1 MIRSVDRKHFGWS
14 RDERGLSIFF
24 RSRNIYANV
33 RCGRGPDWA
42 RSGWQNMEAL
52 LESGEANVSLT
63 EEGVFLSSVDAV
75 RLGDEYRSEFE
86 LPPPWPGF
94 FSVEARSVPNL
105 STFDADLRI
114 SDEKRRIIASWSLAG
129 PILRVGVDDYFLL
142 SASQYAALIAY
153 NQWNKLDEKTE
164 TDHLFFIKSLQDA
177 ADAGCPMVLRGFGD
191 QKVVSS
197 EDCVI
202 DVRTNRDGS
211 LELTP
216 ILLGSFLPHLLD
228 ELSAKEVGEGSGGGF
243 RSARAYVDALANRV
257 HHLEGSGDRSVVRV
271 GKTLIL
277 LDEIQ
282 TKQARAIGTS
292 RNIPA
297 GKRREFEDSP
307 EEWLANHQFAATD
320 VEFLPRVVG
329 IGEWV
334 SGYLG
339 DSGELGDKIDWF
351 NKKPEPERPPTSKES
366 RDESPL
372 SETPEDPLPE
382 SGGPIVPLIEKNEE
396 SVVWG
401 IPVGE
406 AVPSPLSSLDL
417 NFDDSPRTPF
427 PHQVEAI
434 TWLASHS
441 ARGGHRKHWR
451 PDDRSWGTG
460 ALLADDMGLGKTLS
474 ALLFLGK
481 WLSYWKEISGET
493 PAATLVVAPLS
504 LLENWRNEISLA
516 FSDGTSPFSR
526 VVLGIPA
533 ADLKKFHACPGGRD
547 IVQSS
552 TDGSA
557 GVEQY
562 GLRFGDGTEASLDQP
577 GTCVITTYQSLRDYR
592 FSFAGCEWACA
603 ILDEVQ
609 NIKNPNAIQTIAAK
623 ALKAYYRLGLTGTPV
638 ENHLGDLWCL
648 IDTIEPGY
656 LNSYSEFRRTW
667 ISPLRKS
674 PESLPE
680 VGERLRKFL
689 GALILRRTKE
699 ESLEGLPKKRVSAPT
714 ISMPPR
720 QADAYVEILNA
731 VAEPAIDEE
740 SPVKATSRHIV
751 ALWELRRVT
760 LHPALVG
767 DASPEPA
774 SSPITSRAYFR
785 ESGKLKWL
793 IDTLDAVRKRNEKV
807 LIFAIQKKFQKM
819 IADHLGIIYDLKIPV
834 INGDTKATSHR
845 KPNETRLGMINEFC
859 ARDGFAICVLSPIAA
874 GAGLN
879 IVAANHVIHLER
891 HWNPAKED
899 QATDR
904 TYRIGQTKDV
914 EVYLPLLTHPNED
927 LTTFDMGLHR
937 LISKKRDVA
946 GAVGFC
952 PVHQVSGV
960 ELISEVFGMPE
971 QPSSRHPRALTGES
985 LDSISWQ
992 DFEALVAE
1000 IFARRATDAYL
1011 SPAGSDGGVDVVV
1024 LNDKEYGN
1032 MLVQCK
1038 QVSAKKLSSD
1048 LAFRQI
1054 LGAKPIAE
1062 ERLGVI
1068 INNLAVFSNVQS
1080 LTRKSRRAA
1089 RVCDV
1094 LFFGRDWI
1102 KEELKEEEIMR
1113 SHLIERLANRRSF

>member
-1 MIRSVDRKHFGWS
+1 MIGTIGRKHFGWS
-14 RDERGLSIFF
+14 RNERGLSIFF
-24 RSRNIYANV
+24 RSRNIYDKA
-33 RCGRGPDWA
+33 RRGGGPGWA
-42 RSGWQNMEAL
+42 RSGWQNMESL
-52 LESGEANVSLT
+52 LETGEANASPT
-63 EEGVFLSSVDAV
+63 EEGVFLNSADAA

-94 FSVEARSVPNL
+94 FRVEGKSVPNL
-105 STFDADLRI
+105 PTFDADLQI
-114 SDEKRRIIASWSLAG
+114 ADEKHRTIASWSLTG
-129 PILRVGVDDYFLL
+129 PILRVGADDHFLL
-142 SASQYAALIAY
+142 SASQYAALTAY
-153 NQWNKLDEKTE
+153 NVWKALDERTE
-164 TDHLFFIKSLQDA
+164 PDHLFFIKSLQDA
-177 ADAGCPMVLRGFGD
+177 ADAGCPMILRGFGN
-191 QKVVSS
+191 QKVVSTK
-197 EDCVI
+197 DCII
-202 DVRTNRDGS
+202 DVRANRDGS

-216 ILLGSFLPHLLD
+216 VLLGSFVPHLLE
-228 ELSAKEVGEGSGGGF
+228 ELSAQETSKSNGEAS
-243 RSARAYVDALANRV
+243 RSARAYVDALASRV
-257 HHLEGSGDRSVVRV
+257 HHLEAIGDRAIVRV

-282 TKQARAIGTS
+282 TKQARAIGGS

-297 GKRREFEDSP
+297 GKRREFEESP

-320 VEFLPRVVG
+320 VEFLPRVIG

-339 DSGELGDKIDWF
+339 DAGELGDKIDWF
-351 NKKPEPERPPTSKES
+351 NKKPEPEGPP
-366 RDESPL
+366 SPREPREEPP
-372 SETPEDPLPE
+372 SPEDPEDPLPE
-382 SGGPIVPLIEKNEE
+382 SGGPIVPLIEKNDD
-396 SVVWG
+396 SVAWG

-406 AVPSPLSSLDL
+406 AEPSSLSSLDL
-417 NFDDSPRTPF
+417 DFHDAPRTPF

-441 ARGGHRKHWR
+441 ARGGHRKRWR
-451 PDDRSWGTG
+451 PDDQSWGTG

-481 WLSYWKEISGET
+481 WLSYWKKISGET

-504 LLENWRNEISLA
+504 LVENWREEISMA
-516 FSDGTSPFSR
+516 FSDETNPFSR

-533 ADLKKFHACPGGRD
+533 ADLKKFHAHPGGRD
-547 IVQSS
+547 IVQSG
-552 TDGSA
+552 TDGNT
-557 GVEQY
+557 GVKQY

-603 ILDEVQ
+603 ILDEAQ

-656 LNSYSEFRRTW
+656 LNSYSEFRKTW

-674 PESLPE
+674 PELLPE
-680 VGERLRKFL
+680 IGERLRTFL
-689 GALILRRTKE
+689 GPLILRRTKE

-714 ISMPPR
+714 VSMTPR
-720 QADAYVEILNA
+720 QADAYLEILNA
-731 VAEPAIDEE
+731 VAEPDVKDD
-740 SPVKATSRHIV
+740 SPSRASNRHIV

-760 LHPALVG
+760 LHPSLVG
-767 DASPEPA
+767 DALPEPA
-774 SSPITSRAYFR
+774 SSPTASRTYFR
-785 ESGKLKWL
+785 ESGKLTWL
-793 IDTLDAVRKRNEKV
+793 LDTLDKIKDRNEKV

-819 IADHLGIIYDLKIPV
+819 LATHLGTIYDVKIPV
-834 INGDTKATSHR
+834 INGDTKATSQR

-914 EVYLPLLTHPNED
+914 EVYLPLLMHPNED

-946 GAVGFC
+946 GSVGFC
-952 PVHQVSGV
+952 PIQSVGGG
-960 ELISEVFGMPE
+960 ELIDEVFGASPKP
-971 QPSSRHPRALTGES
+971 PSRPPRALTAES

-1000 IFARRATDAYL
+1000 IFARRASDAYL
-1011 SPAGSDGGVDVVV
+1011 TPGGSDGGIDVVV
-1024 LNDKEYGN
+1024 LEDKKYGN

-1038 QVSAKKLSSD
+1038 YVSARKLSSD

-1062 ERLGVI
+1062 ERLGVS
-1068 INNLAVFSNVQS
+1068 INNLAVFSSAQG
-1080 LTRKSRRAA
+1080 LTGKSRRAA
-1089 RVCDV
+1089 RACDV
-1094 LFFGRDWI
+1094 HFFGRDW
-1102 KEELKEEEIMR
+1102 LKSSLSEQTITR
-1113 SHLIERLANRRSF
+1113 AHLIKRLADRRSL